1 VKIWLDVESYCELD
15 IRKVG
20 VYRYVE
26 HPSFELLMCGY
37 AIDDEPVRVAVGAVE
52 LFDQLEPL
60 IELAERP
67 DVSLVAHNSNFDR
80 VAISS
85 HLGMPVGK
93 YLHPRSWI
101 DSMVLAAMESF
112 PQGLDRLAKALK
124 VKQKDSAGTLLINL
138 FSKPKRDGTRNTA
151 ETHPEKWQQ
160 FTEYCGNDVEAMR
173 EAAQRLPD
181 QSPDERAVWIADQLI
196 NDRGVRVDRDM
207 AQSAVM
213 AAAGNKVEARREMI
227 ALTGVENPG
236 SVQQLTGWLDIQ
248 GIIVPNLRAETI
260 EDMLTWPH
268 VQALPHIARVLELR
282 QQLAGS
288 ASAKYDAAVNMTNT
302 DGRLRGQAKY
312 YGAHTGRWSGKGV
325 QLQNLPRKS
334 LGLLE
339 PLAILDL
346 LCGFGASPNALKAL
360 VRPLLLGPLT
370 VVDLGQIE
378 SRVTAWLAGEQW
390 ALDAFASGR
399 DIYVETA
406 KQMGGLTRQEG
417 KVATLALGFGGGVGA
432 LRRMGGDGL
441 GDDRHLKRLVDRY
454 RAASPRIK
462 AYWYELFEAF
472 QRGGQAGR
480 LSIDASTRG
489 IRRILLPSGREIVY
503 RNVRKIDGLDKEGKP
518 KKQLVFSHP
527 NGRMAGLW
535 HGVIIEN
542 VVQGVARDVMAGV
555 IPQLEMRGLPTVG
568 HVHDEILVDGNHLD
582 ELTELMTTNPSWA
595 DGLPLAAEG
604 HVVDRYTK

>member
-1 VKIWLDVESYCELD
+1 MKIWLDVESYCELD

-20 VYRYVE
+20 AYRYVE

-52 LFDQLEPL
+52 LFDQMEPL
-60 IELAERP
+60 VELAERP

-80 VAISS
+80 LAISS

-93 YLHPRSWI
+93 YLHPRSWL
-101 DSMVLAAMESF
+101 DSMVLAAMESY
-112 PQGLDRLAKALK
+112 PQKLDRLTKALK
-124 VKQKDSAGTLLINL
+124 VKQKDSAGTLLINT
-138 FSKPKRDGTRNTA
+138 FSKPNRAGGRNTA

-160 FTEYCGNDVEAMR
+160 FIDYCGNDVEATR

-181 QSPDERAVWIADQLI
+181 QSPEERSIWIADQLI

-207 AQSAVM
+207 ARAAVE
-213 AAAGNKVEARREMI
+213 AAAGNKAEARREMI

-236 SVQQLTGWLDIQ
+236 SVQQLTRWLDTQ
-248 GIIVPNLRAETI
+248 GVVVPNLRNETV
-260 EDMLTWPH
+260 EELLAREQGG
-268 VQALPHIARVLELR
+268 VVARVLELR

-312 YGAHTGRWSGKGV
+312 YGAHTGRWSGRGV

-334 LGLLE
+334 LGALE

-346 LCGFGASPNALKAL
+346 ACGFGASPGALKAL

-441 GDDRHLKRLVDRY
+441 GSERHLQRLVDRY
-454 RAASPRIK
+454 RAASPRVK

-472 QRGGQAGR
+472 QRGGEAGR
-480 LSIDASTRG
+480 LSVDASTRG

-503 RNVRKIDGLDKEGKP
+503 RNVRKIDGHDKEGKP

-527 NGRMAGLW
+527 DGRMAGLW

-582 ELTELMTTNPSWA
+582 ELTELMITNPPWA